1 MMQINSLSPAP
12 NSKHSRRRVG
22 RGRGSGLGKTSGRGE
37 NGQLKRSGGGKGPLF
52 EGGQMPLM
60 LRLPKRGFTSPFKKQ
75 FTVVNVSELEV
86 FDANTVVDAKV
97 LLEKGIINKI
107 AKNGLKILG
116 NGELSKALTVKA
128 NKFTET
134 AINKIKKAGG
144 TVEEA

>member
-1 MMQINSLSPAP
+1 MMQINTLSPAP

-37 NGQLKRSGGGKGPLF
+37 NGQLKHSGGGKGPLF

-60 LRLPKRGFTSPFKKQ
+60 LRLPKRGFTSPFKKEYS
-75 FTVVNVSELEV
+75 VVNVQALNA
-86 FDANTVVDAKV
+86 FDANAVVDAQA
-97 LLEKGIINKI
+97 LLDKGIINKI
-107 AKNGLKILG
+107 AKDGLKILG
-116 NGELSKALTVKA
+116 DGELTKALTIKA
-128 NKFTET
+128 NKFTQT

>member
-37 NGQLKRSGGGKGPLF
+37 NGQLKHSGGGKGPLF
-52 EGGQMPLM
+52 EGGRIPLM
-60 LRLPKRGFTSPFKKQ
+60 LRLPKRGFTSPFKKEY
-75 FTVVNVSELEV
+75 TVVNVNQLEI
-86 FDANTVVDAKV
+86 FDANTTVDAKV
-97 LLEKGIINKI
+97 LLEKGVINKI

-116 NGELSKALTVKA
+116 NGEISKALTVKA

-134 AINKIKKAGG
+134 AINKIRKAGG

>member
-1 MMQINSLSPAP
+1 MMQINTLSPAP
-12 NSKHSRRRVG
+12 NSKKSRRRVG
-22 RGRGSGLGKTSGRGE
+22 RGKGSGLGKTSGRGE
-37 NGQLKRSGGGKGPLF
+37 NGQLKHSGGGKGPLF

-60 LRLPKRGFTSPFKKQ
+60 LRLPKRGFVSPFKKQ
-75 FTVVNVSELEV
+75 YTVVNVQDLNKFEANATI
-86 FDANTVVDAKV
+86 DAQV

-107 AKNGLKILG
+107 AKDGLKILG
-116 NGELSKALTVKA
+116 NGELKVALTVKA

>member
-1 MMQINSLSPAP
+1 MMQINTLSPAP
-12 NSKHSRRRVG
+12 NSKHARRRVG

-37 NGQLKRSGGGKGPLF
+37 NGQLKHSGGGKGPLF
-52 EGGQMPLM
+52 EGGQMPL
-60 LRLPKRGFTSPFKKQ
+60 LRHLPKRGFTSPFKKEYS
-75 FTVVNVSELEV
+75 VVNVQALDV
-86 FDANTVVDAKV
+86 LDANTVVDAQL

-107 AKNGLKILG
+107 AKDGLKILG
-116 NGELSKALTVKA
+116 NGELTKALTVKA

>member
-1 MMQINSLSPAP
+1 MMQINTLSPAP
-12 NSKHSRRRVG
+12 NSKKSRRRVG
-22 RGRGSGLGKTSGRGE
+22 RGKGSGLGKTSGRGE
-37 NGQLKRSGGGKGPLF
+37 NGQLKHSGGGKGPLF

-60 LRLPKRGFTSPFKKQ
+60 LRLPKRGFVSPFKKQ
-75 FTVVNVSELEV
+75 YTVVNVQDLNKFE
-86 FDANTVVDAKV
+86 ANTTIDAQV

-107 AKNGLKILG
+107 AKDGLKILG
-116 NGELSKALTVKA
+116 NGELKVALTVKA

>member
-37 NGQLKRSGGGKGPLF
+37 NGQLKHSGGGKGPLF
-52 EGGQMPLM
+52 EGGQIPLM

-75 FTVVNVSELEV
+75 YTVVNVSQLEV

-97 LLEKGIINKI
+97 LLEKGVINKI

-116 NGELSKALTVKA
+116 NGELSKALTIKA

>member
-1 MMQINSLSPAP
+1 MMQINTLSPAP

-37 NGQLKRSGGGKGPLF
+37 NGQLKHSGGGKGPLF
-52 EGGQMPLM
+52 EGGQIPLM

-75 FTVVNVSELEV
+75 YTIVNVSELEV
-86 FDANTVVDAKV
+86 FDANTVVDAQL
-97 LLEKGIINKI
+97 LLEKGVINKI
-107 AKNGLKILG
+107 AKDGLKILG
-116 NGELSKALTVKA
+116 NGEITKALTVKA
-128 NKFTET
+128 KKFTET

>member
-37 NGQLKRSGGGKGPLF
+37 NGQLKHSGGGKGPLF

-75 FTVVNVSELEV
+75 YTVVNVSELEI

-97 LLEKGIINKI
+97 LLEKGVINKI

-116 NGELSKALTVKA
+116 NGELTKALTVKA

-134 AINKIKKAGG
+134 ATNKIKKAGG